1 MMKKNVIYLFT
12 IVLFISGATISSCQT
27 SPGKTVLDPASF
39 DAKIKSTTHAVIVD
53 VRTPEEFSKGHL
65 KDAKNIDWN
74 GPDFEKQ
81 TESID
86 KTKPVFVYCLSGGRS
101 SAAAAKMRSNGFT
114 TVYELEGGMMKWRAA
129 NMPETIE
136 NTVSSTGMTKIQFDA
151 LLQSDKIMLVDFY
164 AEWCEPCKKI
174 KPYLDEIAKEMP
186 DKVKLIRIDV
196 DENQELAK
204 AMKIEGLPVIQI
216 YKNKLLTWSH
226 LGYLTKDDIEKELQ

>member
-1 MMKKNVIYLFT
+1 MKKNILYLIAIIF
-12 IVLFISGATISSCQT
+12 LISGATISSCQT
-27 SPGKTVLDPASF
+27 SPGKTVLDPTSF
-39 DAKIKSTTHAVIVD
+39 DATIKSTANAVVID

-65 KDAKNIDWN
+65 QNAKNIDWN
-74 GPDFEKQ
+74 GANFDKQ

-129 NMPETIE
+129 NLPETMN
-136 NTVSSTGMTKIQFDA
+136 NTTAATGMTKSEFDA

-164 AEWCEPCKKI
+164 AEWCEPCKKM
-174 KPYLDEIAKEMP
+174 KPYLEAIAKEMP
-186 DKVKLIRIDV
+186 DKVTLIRIDV
-196 DENQELAK
+196 DENQALAK
-204 AMKIEGLPVIQI
+204 AMKIEALPVIQI
-216 YKNKLLTWSH
+216 YKNKAMTWSH

>member
-1 MMKKNVIYLFT
+1 MKKNILYLIAIIFL
-12 IVLFISGATISSCQT
+12 VSGATISSCQT
-27 SPGKTVLDPASF
+27 SPGKTVLDPTSF
-39 DAKIKSTTHAVIVD
+39 DATIESTANAVVID

-65 KDAKNIDWN
+65 QNAKNIDWN
-74 GPDFEKQ
+74 GANFDKQ
-81 TESID
+81 TENID

-129 NMPETIE
+129 NLPETMD
-136 NTVSSTGMTKIQFDA
+136 NTAAATGMTKSEFDA

-164 AEWCEPCKKI
+164 AEWCEPCKKM
-174 KPYLDEIAKEMP
+174 KPYLEAIAKEMP
-186 DKVKLIRIDV
+186 DKVTVIRIDV
-196 DENQELAK
+196 DENQALAK

-216 YKNKLLTWSH
+216 YKNKAMTWSH

>member
-1 MMKKNVIYLFT
+1 MKKNILYL
-12 IVLFISGATISSCQT
+12 IAILFLISGATISSCQT

-39 DAKIKSTTHAVIVD
+39 DATIKSTANAVVID

-65 KDAKNIDWN
+65 QNAKNIDWN
-74 GPDFEKQ
+74 GANFDKQ

-129 NMPETIE
+129 NLPETMD
-136 NTVSSTGMTKIQFDA
+136 NAAAATGMTKSEFDA

-164 AEWCEPCKKI
+164 AEWCEPCKKM
-174 KPYLDEIAKEMP
+174 KPYLEAIAKEMP
-186 DKVKLIRIDV
+186 DKVTVIRIDV
-196 DENQELAK
+196 DENQALAK

-216 YKNKLLTWSH
+216 YKNKAMTWSH

>member
-1 MMKKNVIYLFT
+1 MKKNILYLIAIIF
-12 IVLFISGATISSCQT
+12 LISGATISSCQT
-27 SPGKTVLDPASF
+27 SPGKTVLDPTSF
-39 DAKIKSTTHAVIVD
+39 DATIKSTANAVVID

-65 KDAKNIDWN
+65 QNAKNIDWN
-74 GPDFEKQ
+74 GANFDKQ

-129 NMPETIE
+129 NLPETMD
-136 NTVSSTGMTKIQFDA
+136 NTAAATGMTKSEFDA

-164 AEWCEPCKKI
+164 AEWCEPCKKM
-174 KPYLDEIAKEMP
+174 KPYLEAIAKEMP
-186 DKVKLIRIDV
+186 DKVTVIRIDV
-196 DENQELAK
+196 DENQALAK

-216 YKNKLLTWSH
+216 YKNKAMTWSH

>member
-1 MMKKNVIYLFT
+1 MKKNILYLIAIIF
-12 IVLFISGATISSCQT
+12 LISGATISSCQT
-27 SPGKTVLDPASF
+27 SPGKTILDPASF
-39 DAKIKSTTHAVIVD
+39 DATIKSTANAVVID

-65 KDAKNIDWN
+65 QNAKNIDWN
-74 GPDFEKQ
+74 GANFDKQ
-81 TESID
+81 TENID

-129 NMPETIE
+129 NLPETMD
-136 NTVSSTGMTKIQFDA
+136 NTAAATGMTKSEFDA

-164 AEWCEPCKKI
+164 AEWCEPCKKM
-174 KPYLDEIAKEMP
+174 KPYLEAIAKEMP
-186 DKVKLIRIDV
+186 DNVTLIRIDV
-196 DENQELAK
+196 DENQALAK

-216 YKNKLLTWSH
+216 YKNKAMTWSH

>member
-1 MMKKNVIYLFT
+1 MKKNILYLIAIIF
-12 IVLFISGATISSCQT
+12 LISGATISSCQT

-39 DAKIKSTTHAVIVD
+39 DATIKSTANAVVID

-65 KDAKNIDWN
+65 QNAKNIDWN
-74 GPDFEKQ
+74 GANFDKQ

-114 TVYELEGGMMKWRAA
+114 TVYELEGGIMKWRAA
-129 NMPETIE
+129 NLPETMN
-136 NTVSSTGMTKIQFDA
+136 NTAASTGMTKSEFDA

-164 AEWCEPCKKI
+164 AEWCEPCKKM
-174 KPYLDEIAKEMP
+174 KPYLEAIAKEMP
-186 DKVKLIRIDV
+186 DKVTVIRIDV
-196 DENQELAK
+196 DENQALAK

-216 YKNKLLTWSH
+216 YKNKAMTWSH